1 MFLLLYIFVLSNS
14 FTIDRN
20 QGTDDDS
27 SGAELVSL
35 SSSPASIGAN
45 NRRLDSH
52 NHDSGDGAHHHDD
65 DMHDTVYD
73 NNVTAVIAG
82 LVVAVLLICGFGV
95 CFARKKSRARATA
108 KAINNEAYVDHGQA
122 TVHGAH
128 VDHGQA
134 TVQTGTATSIA

>member
-1 MFLLLYIFVLSNS
+1 MLSNS

-27 SGAELVSL
+27 SGAELVSS
-35 SSSPASIGAN
+35 SSSPAAIGAN

-73 NNVTAVIAG
+73 NNVKAVIAG
-82 LVVAVLLICGFGV
+82 LVAAVLLICGLGV
-95 CFARKKSRARATA
+95 CFARKTSRARATA